1 MAASSPT
8 RAALLAAALLVVA
21 GCTAPTS
28 VREGQRAVADQ
39 PSTTASSATT
49 GEPPTASEP
58 PGETTAATA
67 TTAASGA
74 TDADTGTI
82 EARGAPLP
90 VNQTLVFARVQRLLG
105 TNVTPPEYVYVVDDR
120 FGNDTADG
128 DAGPGNDT
136 TSDDDTTAP
145 ETAAPA
151 DDDAAEDTTT
161 AEDDAT
167 ADRGRSLELYRFWQL
182 AGVESEPTLN
192 RSERRRIP
200 NGATTLFGGIRLY
213 PPANYT
219 ASSMEWVLAHEY
231 VHYVQFKNRR
241 SAQLRRALSGSTTD
255 DRFVVRS
262 VLEGAA
268 VVATDA
274 YLRRYVPGDRLNSE
288 FYTEYDR
295 RLAPG
300 SRQQYANLRYIAGHR
315 YVAGRVDSPD
325 RLAAV
330 YERPP
335 RTGEQVLHGYPPGVE
350 PARPL
355 PVSVNAAGSAWRRA
369 GTDTLGE
376 PFVRVALRNGL
387 NESRAARG
395 AAGWGNDTL
404 YTFRR
409 ATGDASYAWALRW
422 DDPANASEF
431 AAAFAASL
439 DARAPAANGTWTVD
453 GATMDVRSPG
463 EEWTVVLAGSD
474 GFVRGTDLTVEEGNL
489 SVAVAEN

>member
-1 MAASSPT
+1 MTPSAPT
-8 RAALLAAALLVVA
+8 GAALLAAALLVVA

-28 VREGQRAVADQ
+28 VREERRGVADR
-39 PSTTASSATT
+39 TTAASPVAT
-49 GEPPTASEP
+49 GEPPTASGS
-58 PGETTAATA
+58 PGETTAATVT
-67 TTAASGA
+67 TTAASGG
-74 TDADTGTI
+74 TGADDRSI

-90 VNQTLVFARVQRLLG
+90 VNQTRVFARVQRVLG
-105 TNVTPPEYVYVVDDR
+105 TNVTRPAYVYVAGDR
-120 FGNDTADG
+120 FGNGTAGG
-128 DAGPGNDT
+128 DAT
-136 TSDDDTTAP
+136 TGDDN
-145 ETAAPA
+145 E
-151 DDDAAEDTTT
+151 T
-161 AEDDAT
+161 AEDDNET
-167 ADRGRSLELYRFWQL
+167 ADDDPTVGRGPSLQLYRFWQL
-182 AGVESEPTLN
+182 LGVESEPTLD
-192 RSERRRIP
+192 RSERRRLP
-200 NGATTLFGGIRLY
+200 NGVTTLFGGIRLY
-213 PPANYT
+213 PPADSD

-241 SAQLRRALSGSTTD
+241 SAQLRRALPGATTD
-255 DRFVVRS
+255 HRFAVRS

-268 VVATDA
+268 VYATDA

-300 SRQQYANLRYIAGHR
+300 SRQRYANLRYIAGHR
-315 YVAGRVDSPD
+315 YVASRVDSPA

-335 RTGEQVLHGYPPGVE
+335 RTSEQVLHGHPPGAE
-350 PARPL
+350 PARSM
-355 PVSVNAAGSAWRRA
+355 PVSVDATGSAWRRA

-376 PFVRVALRNGL
+376 AFVRVALRNGL
-387 NESRAARG
+387 NESRARRG

-409 ATGDASYAWALRW
+409 ASGNASYAWVLRW
-422 DDPANASEF
+422 DVPANASEF

-463 EEWTVVLAGSD
+463 GAWTVVLAGSE
-474 GFVRGTDLTVEEGNL
+474 GFVAGTELSVATGNL
-489 SVAVAEN
+489 TVAVAED